1 MKKPFRSL
9 LLLTSFAFASTAFAA
24 LNCYLKIEGVKN
36 KSQIV
41 DCSSGTCTVAD
52 LAPGDYMVTACSSDG
67 KPLDAATLATYDVKS
82 PRDSASG
89 LPTGK
94 RQHGTVTIVKEWSAS
109 SPMLKVTIS
118 DQNAPLVLKATV
130 NTSRSNTK
138 HN

>member
-1 MKKPFRSL
+1 MKNLFRSL
-9 LLLTSFAFASTAFAA
+9 TLLTALAFASTAFAA
-24 LNCYLKIEGVKN
+24 LNCYLNIAGGKN

-52 LAPGDYMVTACSSDG
+52 LAPGEYTVTACSADG

-82 PRDSASG
+82 PRDAASG
-89 LPTGK
+89 LATGK
-94 RQHGTVTIVKEWSAS
+94 RQHGEVKITKEWSAS

-130 NTSRSNTK
+130 NTTRSNIK
-138 HN
+138 K